1 MLEGVHEKK
10 GRAAKNDLFK
20 CLKELDPKMP
30 KECVNSKRFFVLDV
44 NVAGDARPMLQIEG
58 ASPDGVLQMEDV
70 SPAGMFQ
77 MEDVSQTQHDV
88 IQMEDQLQTANELIK
103 KMQLEIASLKAQR
116 PLAEDTKTFLVNAQK
131 LLGGGQL
138 SEGSLDFFRDR
149 GLAQVF
155 LFTYSL
161 LWMRLLSIY
170 LFIT

>member
-1 MLEGVHEKK
+1 MHEKK

-44 NVAGDARPMLQIEG
+44 NVAGDARPMQQIEG

-70 SPAGMFQ
+70 SYA
-77 MEDVSQTQHDV
+77 
-88 IQMEDQLQTANELIK
+88 LQTANEQIRQ
-103 KMQLEIASLKAQR
+103 MQLEIDSLKAQR
-116 PLAEDTKTFLVNAQK
+116 PLAEDTKTFLVNAQE

-138 SEGSLDFFRDR
+138 SEASLDFFRDR